1 MSTVPQIQYE
11 QLMGDFT
18 TMNLQLNETRNKLYD
33 AERQNKAIQSTLTT
47 TNKEFTKASTQ
58 LKKAQRTIAKSKD
71 KTALSKALAENED
84 LSNQLAALKRVLQTL
99 QDEQSNAMEEADE
112 ERRARL
118 DSLGVDSPKPAL
130 PPRKGSVGLFADD
143 GEDPFADED
152 DEEEEKKNDK
162 DNAKKNNPKQLQAE
176 EEEEDKNEKEDTMGA
191 LKNTTTTTTAGGDV
205 AQSSTTTTTGGDT
218 PVSISSISTK
228 PTTSTSSTSKTTS
241 KISRRPSAVMQA
253 MAKAQQDELL
263 KLRSSLEKE
272 KLITTELK
280 ESFQKDLSG
289 MLQKVATKESEL
301 QAAKKQATTSNATAE
316 ISNKKVI
323 ALNQQIKELENQILK
338 LSATNNAN
346 ETMKTELR
354 TAKQTIST
362 LTKTNSELEQLKIN
376 SDEALAGFSD
386 AHQDALGELLI
397 NIKSVEN
404 YCLVCTGNSCKSIVR
419 MVFFCYS

>member
-18 TMNLQLNETRNKLYD
+18 TINLQLNETRNKLYD

-71 KTALSKALAENED
+71 KTALSKALAENGD

-162 DNAKKNNPKQLQAE
+162 DNAKKNNPKQQAEEEEEEE
-176 EEEEDKNEKEDTMGA
+176 EEEEDKNEKEDTIGA
-191 LKNTTTTTTAGGDV
+191 LKNTTTTTAAGGDV

-218 PVSISSISTK
+218 PVSISSSSSISTK

-272 KLITTELK
+272 QLITTELK

-362 LTKTNSELEQLKIN
+362 LTTTNSELEQLKIK

-386 AHQDALGELLI
+386 AHQDALG
-397 NIKSVEN
+397 K
-404 YCLVCTGNSCKSIVR
+404 Y
-419 MVFFCYS
+419 

>member
-18 TMNLQLNETRNKLYD
+18 TINLQLNETRNKLYD

-71 KTALSKALAENED
+71 KTALSKALAENGD

-162 DNAKKNNPKQLQAE
+162 DNAKKNNPKQHQAEE
-176 EEEEDKNEKEDTMGA
+176 EEEEDKNEKEDTIGA
-191 LKNTTTTTTAGGDV
+191 LKNTTTTTAAGGDV

-218 PVSISSISTK
+218 PVSISSSSSISTK

-272 KLITTELK
+272 HLITTELK

-316 ISNKKVI
+316 ISNNKVI

-338 LSATNNAN
+338 LSATKNAN

-362 LTKTNSELEQLKIN
+362 LTTTNSELEQLKIN

-386 AHQDALGELLI
+386 AHQDALG
-397 NIKSVEN
+397 K
-404 YCLVCTGNSCKSIVR
+404 Y
-419 MVFFCYS
+419 